1 MDGLK
6 KLEYLSLVSKVCTEL
21 EVHVGCADKV
31 LAEFIT
37 DLGQKSENVEQFDAQ
52 LKENGAEMPEY
63 FVRTLLTIIHAI
75 LPPQTKSEKDKTK
88 GASGGKK
95 TDFPGLTVPDN
106 KQRVKEIEREIDKES
121 RKDRER
127 DSEKGRDGR
136 DGDEDRHRRSGRGRG
151 SDGNHE
157 NGFGYVDGDRDRNS
171 ERRHEKAS
179 EKSRDRRDGYDRE
192 KYRDYSRDRRR
203 EDDYDDWRDRGRD
216 REKYKDSYSRDRK
229 KEEDGSGRDRDIDQ
243 MRDRYSRNESREEV
257 NYRDDRNENNFRLP
271 QPPSAMSNEPELFG
285 VYLGRVSRVMD
296 TGCFV
301 QLNEFRG
308 KEGLVH
314 VSQIANRRVA
324 NAKEAVKRDQEV
336 WVKVIS
342 LAGQKMS
349 LSMREKKKKTG
360 QDLLPMKK
368 SSEEDTLRAN
378 PLSSNQPPTTRTGLS
393 GITIVE
399 EDDNMPTRRP
409 SKRMSSPERWE
420 AKQLIAAGVLD
431 VREHPMYDD
440 DGDGMLYQDEGTEEE
455 LEIELNED
463 EPAFLQGQTRYSIDV
478 SPVKIVKNP
487 DGSLQRAA
495 MTQSALAKE
504 RRELREQQQR
514 TMLDSIPKDLN
525 RPWEDPMPETGERH
539 LAQELR
545 GVGLSAYDMPEWK
558 KDAFGKAP
566 TFGQRSKL
574 SIQEQRQSLP
584 IYKLKK
590 ELIQAVNDN
599 QVLVV
604 IGETGSGKTTQVT
617 QYLAEA
623 GYTTRGKIGC
633 TQPRRVAA
641 MSVAKRVAEEFG
653 CRLGEEV
660 GYAIRFEDCTGPET
674 VIKYMTDGMLLRE
687 ILVDEELSQYSV
699 VMLDEAHERTIHTD
713 VLFGLLKQL
722 VKRRPDLRLIVTS
735 ATLDA
740 EKFSGYFFNCNI
752 FTIPGRTFP
761 VEILYTKQPESDYLD
776 AALITV
782 MQIHLT
788 EPEGDVLLFLTGQE
802 EIDTACQILYE
813 RMRGLG
819 KNVPELI
826 ILPVYSALPSEMQSR
841 IFEPAPPGKRKVVV
855 ATNIAEASLT
865 IDGIYYVVDPGF
877 AKQNVYNP
885 KLGLDSLVITPI
897 SQASAKQR
905 AGRAGRTGPGKC
917 YRLYTESAYRNEM
930 LPTTVPE
937 IQRIN
942 LGFTTLNMKAM
953 GINDLLSFDF
963 MDPPPPQAL
972 ISAME
977 QLYSLGAL
985 DEEGLLTKLGR
996 KMAEFPLEPPLS
1008 KMLLASV
1015 DLGCSDEILTIIAM
1029 LQTQNIFYRPREK
1042 QAQADQKRAKF
1053 FQPEGDHLTLLA
1065 VYEAWKAKNFSGPW
1079 CFENF
1084 VQSRSLRRAQDVRK
1098 QLLTIMDRYKMD
1110 VVGAGKNFIKIR
1122 KAIAAGFFFH
1132 AARKDPQEGYRTL
1145 VENQPVYIHP
1155 SSALFQRQPDWV
1167 LYHELV
1173 MTTKEYMR
1181 EVTVVD
1187 PKWLVELAPRFF
1199 KVADP
1204 TKLSKRK
1211 RQERIEPLYD
1221 RYHEPNSWRLSK
1233 RRA

>member
-1 MDGLK
+1 MGAEIQQDGLK
-6 KLEYLSLVSKVCTEL
+6 KKLDYLSLVSKVCTEL
-21 EVHVGCADKV
+21 ESHTGTGDKV

-37 DLGQKSENVEQFDAQ
+37 DLGQSSESVEEFDSK
-52 LKENGAEMPEY
+52 LKENGAEMPDY

-75 LPPQTKSEKDKTK
+75 LPPKPRKEKENQKENATSKTK
-88 GASGGKK
+88 FKALAISDDRDRAKELR
-95 TDFPGLTVPDN
+95 D
-106 KQRVKEIEREIDKES
+106 EIEAEAREKQKQMEP
-121 RKDRER
+121 ER
-127 DSEKGRDGR
+127 YEKGRD
-136 DGDEDRHRRSGRGRG
+136 DDD
-151 SDGNHE
+151 
-157 NGFGYVDGDRDRNS
+157 
-171 ERRHEKAS
+171 
-179 EKSRDRRDGYDRE
+179 DGYG
-192 KYRDYSRDRRR
+192 DRRR
-203 EDDYDDWRDRGRD
+203 DRERYDRDDKRDYRRGNDRERGRDRDDRRGNDRGRD
-216 REKYKDSYSRDRK
+216 RYERDDRRGNDRDRDRYERDDK
-229 KEEDGSGRDRDIDQ
+229 RGNDRDRDRDRYGRDDKRGNDKDKYERRRRDEYEQGRDENDDEKGPKERDSRGDGSG
-243 MRDRYSRNESREEV
+243 
-257 NYRDDRNENNFRLP
+257 
-271 QPPSAMSNEPELFG
+271 EPELYM
-285 VYLGRVSRVMD
+285 VYKGRISRVMD

-301 QLNEFRG
+301 QLDDLRG

-314 VSQIANRRVA
+314 VSQMATRKIV
-324 NAKEAVKRDQEV
+324 NAKEVVKRDQQV
-336 WVKVIS
+336 YVKVIS
-342 LAGQKMS
+342 VSGSKLS
-349 LSMREKKKKTG
+349 LSMRDVDQHTG
-360 QDLLPMKK
+360 KDLLPLKK
-368 SSEEDTLRAN
+368 TSEEETFRTN
-378 PLSSNQPPTTRTGLS
+378 PQDSKDGPVTRTGLS
-393 GITIVE
+393 GIRIVE
-399 EDDNMPTRRP
+399 EDDIGSTRRP
-409 SKRMSSPERWE
+409 LKRMSSPEIWE
-420 AKQLIAAGVLD
+420 AKQLIASGVLS
-431 VREHPMYDD
+431 VSEYPTYDD
-440 DGDGMLYQDEGTEEE
+440 EGDGVMYQEEGAEEE
-455 LEIELNED
+455 LEIEMNDD
-463 EPAFLQGQTRYSIDV
+463 EPAFLQGQSRYSMDM
-478 SPVKIVKNP
+478 SPVKIFKNP
-487 DGSLQRAA
+487 EGSLGRAA
-495 MTQSALAKE
+495 ALQSALIKE
-504 RRELREQQQR
+504 RREVREQQQR

-525 RPWEDPMPETGERH
+525 RPWEDPMPESGERH

-558 KDAFGKAP
+558 KDAYGKTI

-590 ELIQAVNDN
+590 ELIQAVLDN

-660 GYAIRFEDCTGPET
+660 GYAIRFEDCTGPDT

-687 ILVDEELSQYSV
+687 ILVDENLSQYSV
-699 VMLDEAHERTIHTD
+699 IMLDEAHERTIHTD

-722 VKRRPDLRLIVTS
+722 VKRRPELRLIVTS

-776 AALITV
+776 ASLITV
-782 MQIHLT
+782 LQIHLT
-788 EPEGDVLLFLTGQE
+788 EPEGDILLFLTGQE
-802 EIDTACQILYE
+802 EIDFACQSLYE
-813 RMRGLG
+813 RMKGLG

-841 IFEPAPPGKRKVVV
+841 IFDPAPPGKRKVVV

-865 IDGIYYVVDPGF
+865 IDGIFYVIDPGF

-885 KLGLDSLVITPI
+885 KQGLDSLVITPI

-930 LPTTVPE
+930 SPTSVPE

-942 LGFTTLNMKAM
+942 LGMTTLSMKAM

-963 MDPPPPQAL
+963 MDPPSPQAL

-996 KMAEFPLEPPLS
+996 KMAEFPLDPPLS

-1029 LQTQNIFYRPREK
+1029 IQTGNIFYRPREK
-1042 QAQADQKRAKF
+1042 QAQADQKRARF

-1065 VYEAWKAKNFSGPW
+1065 VYESWKNKNFSGPW

-1098 QLLTIMDRYKMD
+1098 QLLTIMDKYKLD
-1110 VVGAGKNFIKIR
+1110 VVSAGKNFTKIR
-1122 KAIAAGFFFH
+1122 KAITAGFFFH

-1167 LYHELV
+1167 IYHELV

-1181 EVTVVD
+1181 EVTVID

-1204 TKLSKRK
+1204 TKMSKRK

>member
-1 MDGLK
+1 MAALDSVTEGLK
-6 KLEYLSLVSKVCTEL
+6 KLEYLSLVSKMCIEL
-21 EVHVGCADKV
+21 ESHIGFTDKV

-37 DLGQKSENVEQFDAQ
+37 EIGRDSHSIDEFDTK
-52 LKENGAEMPEY
+52 LKNNGAEMPDY
-63 FVRTLLTIIHAI
+63 LVRTLFTIIHAI
-75 LPPQTKSEKDKTK
+75 LLPSSKSMKDGDEPVFKSFSI
-88 GASGGKK
+88 ADGKA
-95 TDFPGLTVPDN
+95 
-106 KQRVKEIEREIDKES
+106 RVNELEREIEKEARDKQREEES
-121 RKDRER
+121 TGNER
-127 DSEKGRDGR
+127 DRDGGRGCRDR
-136 DGDEDRHRRSGRGRG
+136 DG
-151 SDGNHE
+151 
-157 NGFGYVDGDRDRNS
+157 
-171 ERRHEKAS
+171 
-179 EKSRDRRDGYDRE
+179 
-192 KYRDYSRDRRR
+192 
-203 EDDYDDWRDRGRD
+203 GRD
-216 REKYKDSYSRDRK
+216 READYRSGGGGGRERHNRDRERYDERDGRRGERFRG
-229 KEEDGSGRDRDIDQ
+229 EEDDQGYDRREGRGKERDRGCGDGGRERGRRRDENDDVNRGGDYRSEKIDRRQ
-243 MRDRYSRNESREEV
+243 I
-257 NYRDDRNENNFRLP
+257 LWK
-271 QPPSAMSNEPELFG
+271 EPELYH
-285 VYLGRVSRVMD
+285 VYAGRVASVMD

-301 QLNEFRG
+301 SLNDFRG

-314 VSQIANRRVA
+314 VLQMANPRVT
-324 NAKEAVKRDQEV
+324 NAKEVVKRDQSV
-336 WVKVIS
+336 FVKVIS
-342 LAGQKMS
+342 LSGQKMS
-349 LSMREKKKKTG
+349 LSMRDVDQDTG
-360 QDLLPMKK
+360 KDLLPIKK
-368 SSEEDTLRAN
+368 TADDESHWTN
-378 PLSSNQPPTTRTGLS
+378 PQGSIRGSTSRIGLS
-393 GITIVE
+393 GIRILE
-399 EDDNMPTRRP
+399 EDDETVPSRRP
-409 SKRMSSPERWE
+409 SKWMSSPEKWE
-420 AKQLIAAGVLD
+420 AKQLIASGVLD
-431 VREHPMYDD
+431 ASGFPNFDE
-440 DGDGMLYQDEGTEEE
+440 DGEPEMLYQEEGGEEE

-463 EPAFLQGQTRYSIDV
+463 EPAFLQGQSRYSMDM
-478 SPVKIVKNP
+478 SPVKIFKNP
-487 DGSLQRAA
+487 EGSLSRAA
-495 MTQSALAKE
+495 ALQSALIKE
-504 RRELREQQQR
+504 RREVREQQQR

-525 RPWEDPMPETGERH
+525 RPWEDPMPEMGERH

-558 KDAFGKAP
+558 KDAYGKAL

-574 SIQEQRQSLP
+574 SLQEQRQNLP

-590 ELIQAVNDN
+590 ELVQAVHDN

-623 GYTTRGKIGC
+623 GYTTIGKIGC

-660 GYAIRFEDCTGPET
+660 GYAIRFEDCTGPDT

-687 ILVDEELSQYSV
+687 ILIDESLSQYSV
-699 VMLDEAHERTIHTD
+699 IMLDEAHERTIHTD

-722 VKRRPDLRLIVTS
+722 LNRRPELRLIVTS

-761 VEILYTKQPESDYLD
+761 VEIMYTKQPESDYLD
-776 AALITV
+776 ASLITV
-782 MQIHLT
+782 LQIHLT
-788 EPEGDVLLFLTGQE
+788 EPEGDILLFLTGQE
-802 EIDTACQILYE
+802 EIDHACQSLYE
-813 RMRGLG
+813 RMKGLG
-819 KNVPELI
+819 RNVPELI

-841 IFEPAPPGKRKVVV
+841 IFDPAPPGKRKVVA

-865 IDGIYYVVDPGF
+865 IDGIFYVIDPGF

-885 KLGLDSLVITPI
+885 KQGLDSLIITPI

-930 LPTTVPE
+930 SPSSIPE

-942 LGFTTLNMKAM
+942 LGSTTLQMKAM

-963 MDPPPPQAL
+963 MDPPSPQAL

-996 KMAEFPLEPPLS
+996 KMAEFPLDPPMC

-1029 LQTQNIFYRPREK
+1029 IQTGNIFYRPREK

-1065 VYEAWKAKNFSGPW
+1065 VYEAWKANNSSGPW

-1084 VQSRSLRRAQDVRK
+1084 VQSRSLRRAQDARK
-1098 QLLTIMDRYKMD
+1098 QLLTIMDRYKLD
-1110 VVGAGKNFIKIR
+1110 VVCAGKNFSKIR
-1122 KAIAAGFFFH
+1122 KAVAAGFFFH

-1145 VENQPVYIHP
+1145 VDNQPVYIHP

-1167 LYHELV
+1167 IYNELV

-1181 EVTVVD
+1181 EVTVID
-1187 PKWLVELAPRFF
+1187 PKWLVDLAPRFF
-1199 KVADP
+1199 KAADP
-1204 TKLSKRK
+1204 TKMSKRK

>member
-1 MDGLK
+1 MGLEIKDDGLK

-21 EVHVGCADKV
+21 ETHLGFGDKV

-37 DLGQKSENVEQFDAQ
+37 EIGRNCESVDTFDDQ
-52 LKENGAEMPEY
+52 LKKNGAEMPDY

-75 LPPQTKSEKDKTK
+75 LPPNQKSKLEKGSKKEEDNFPALNIKD
-88 GASGGKK
+88 GKE
-95 TDFPGLTVPDN
+95 
-106 KQRVKEIEREIDKES
+106 RVKALEKEIEEEAENKKRLKVEEEGKY
-121 RKDRER
+121 R
-127 DSEKGRDGR
+127 DSDYDRRDRRRNR
-136 DGDEDRHRRSGRGRG
+136 DRVG
-151 SDGNHE
+151 
-157 NGFGYVDGDRDRNS
+157 DGDRDRKGDRRG
-171 ERRHEKAS
+171 ERGDFDDGRRRHVGD
-179 EKSRDRRDGYDRE
+179 RDRE
-192 KYRDYSRDRRR
+192 RDRSKQNENFGFEEERDR
-203 EDDYDDWRDRGRD
+203 GDRKGGRYEDRDDFDDGRQRHSDRGRD
-216 REKYKDSYSRDRK
+216 RNK
-229 KEEDGSGRDRDIDQ
+229 G
-243 MRDRYSRNESREEV
+243 
-257 NYRDDRNENNFRLP
+257 DRNYEEERDGDRREKRKERNSLTD
-271 QPPSAMSNEPELFG
+271 EPELYQ
-285 VYLGRVSRVMD
+285 VYKGRVSRVMD

-301 QLNEFRG
+301 QLDEIRG

-314 VSQIANRRVA
+314 VSQMATRRIA
-324 NAKEAVKRDQEV
+324 NAKDVVKRDQEV
-336 WVKVIS
+336 YVKVIS
-342 LAGQKMS
+342 VSGNKLS
-349 LSMREKKKKTG
+349 LSMRDVDQNSGK
-360 QDLLPMKK
+360 DLLPLKRG
-368 SSEEDTLRAN
+368 EADDGLRTN
-378 PLSSNQPPTTRTGLS
+378 PSFRSDGGGMRSKISLS
-393 GITIVE
+393 GIKITE
-399 EDDNMPTRRP
+399 ENDVKPSRRP
-409 SKRMSSPERWE
+409 AKRLSSPEIWE
-420 AKQLIAAGVLD
+420 ANQLIASGVMSAK
-431 VREHPMYDD
+431 EHPMFDD
-440 DGDGMLYQDEGTEEE
+440 EGDGLLYQEEGAEEE
-455 LEIELNED
+455 LEIELNDD
-463 EPAFLQGQTRYSIDV
+463 EPAFLQGQSRYSVDM
-478 SPVKIVKNP
+478 SPVKIFKNP
-487 DGSLQRAA
+487 EGSLSRAA
-495 MTQSALAKE
+495 ALQSALIKE
-504 RRELREQQQR
+504 RREVREQQQR

-558 KDAFGKAP
+558 KDAYGKAL

-574 SIQEQRQSLP
+574 SLQEQRQSLP

-590 ELIQAVNDN
+590 ELVKAVQDN

-623 GYTTRGKIGC
+623 GYTTKGKIGC

-674 VIKYMTDGMLLRE
+674 VIKYMTDGMLMRE
-687 ILVDEELSQYSV
+687 ILIDEDLSQYSV
-699 VMLDEAHERTIHTD
+699 IMLDEAHERTIHTD

-722 VKRRPDLRLIVTS
+722 VQRRPDLRLIVTS

-776 AALITV
+776 ASLITV
-782 MQIHLT
+782 LQIHLT
-788 EPEGDVLLFLTGQE
+788 EPEGDILLFLTGQE
-802 EIDTACQILYE
+802 EIDYACQCLYE
-813 RMRGLG
+813 RMKGLG

-841 IFEPAPPGKRKVVV
+841 IFDPAPPGKRKVVV

-865 IDGIYYVVDPGF
+865 IDGIFYVIDPGF

-885 KLGLDSLVITPI
+885 KQGLDSLVITPI

-917 YRLYTESAYRNEM
+917 YRLYTESAFHNEM
-930 LPTTVPE
+930 SPTSIPE

-942 LGFTTLNMKAM
+942 LGTTTLNMKAM
-953 GINDLLSFDF
+953 GLNDLLSFDF
-963 MDPPPPQAL
+963 MDPPSPQAL

-996 KMAEFPLEPPLS
+996 KMAEFPLDPPLS

-1015 DLGCSDEILTIIAM
+1015 DLDCSDEILTIISM
-1029 LQTQNIFYRPREK
+1029 IQTGNIFYRPREK

-1098 QLLTIMDRYKMD
+1098 QLLSIMDKYKLD
-1110 VVGAGKNFIKIR
+1110 VVSAGKDFTKIR

-1167 LYHELV
+1167 IYHELV

-1181 EVTVVD
+1181 EVTVID

-1199 KVADP
+1199 KVSDP
-1204 TKLSKRK
+1204 TKMSKRK

>member
-1 MDGLK
+1 MGAEIEADGLK
-6 KLEYLSLVSKVCTEL
+6 KLEYLSLVSKVCSEL
-21 EVHVGCADKV
+21 ETHLGFGDKV

-37 DLGQKSENVEQFDAQ
+37 EMGRNCEKVDEFDAK
-52 LKENGAEMPEY
+52 LKENGAEMPDY

-75 LPPQTKSEKDKTK
+75 LPPKQKSKSDKGSKEGDKTPFAALK
-88 GASGGKK
+88 IKDGKE
-95 TDFPGLTVPDN
+95 
-106 KQRVKEIEREIDKES
+106 RVKDLEKEIEEEAKSRRRIEEEDEEDKYRDGGRHSDRREEGQ
-121 RKDRER
+121 REGQG
-127 DSEKGRDGR
+127 KGRR
-136 DGDEDRHRRSGRGRG
+136 NS
-151 SDGNHE
+151 
-157 NGFGYVDGDRDRNS
+157 DRDRNRD
-171 ERRHEKAS
+171 EQNWRNGYE
-179 EKSRDRRDGYDRE
+179 EEMDDDRRE
-192 KYRDYSRDRRR
+192 T
-203 EDDYDDWRDRGRD
+203 
-216 REKYKDSYSRDRK
+216 K
-229 KEEDGSGRDRDIDQ
+229 KERSKRPD
-243 MRDRYSRNESREEV
+243 
-257 NYRDDRNENNFRLP
+257 
-271 QPPSAMSNEPELFG
+271 EPELYK
-285 VYLGRVSRVMD
+285 VYKGRVSRLMD
-296 TGCFV
+296 KGCFV
-301 QLNEFRG
+301 QFHEFRG

-314 VSQIANRRVA
+314 VSQMATRRIT
-324 NAKEAVKRDQEV
+324 NAKDVVKRDQEV
-336 WVKVIS
+336 YVKVIS
-342 LAGQKMS
+342 VSGNNLS
-349 LSMREKKKKTG
+349 LSMRDVDQNSGK
-360 QDLLPMKK
+360 DLLPLKR
-368 SSEEDTLRAN
+368 SEVDDGLRTN
-378 PLSSNQPPTTRTGLS
+378 PSGRNEGGGMGSRIGLS
-393 GITIVE
+393 GIKIIE
-399 EDDNMPTRRP
+399 EDEAVPSRRP
-409 SKRMSSPERWE
+409 LKRMSSPERWE
-420 AKQLIAAGVLD
+420 AKQLIASGVMS
-431 VREHPMYDD
+431 VKEYPMFDE
-440 DGDGMLYQDEGTEEE
+440 DGDGMLYQEEGAEEE

-463 EPAFLQGQTRYSIDV
+463 EPAFLQGQSRYSIDM
-478 SPVKIVKNP
+478 SPVKIFKNP
-487 DGSLQRAA
+487 EGSLSRAA
-495 MTQSALAKE
+495 ALQSALIKE
-504 RRELREQQQR
+504 RREVREQQQR

-558 KDAFGKAP
+558 KDAYGKAL

-584 IYKLKK
+584 IYKLKN
-590 ELIQAVNDN
+590 ELVKACHDN

-623 GYTTRGKIGC
+623 GYTTKGKIGC

-660 GYAIRFEDCTGPET
+660 GYAIRFEDCTSPET

-687 ILVDEELSQYSV
+687 ILIDEDLSQYSV
-699 VMLDEAHERTIHTD
+699 IMLDEAHERTIHTD

-776 AALITV
+776 ASLITV
-782 MQIHLT
+782 LQIHLT

-802 EIDTACQILYE
+802 EIDYACQCLYE
-813 RMRGLG
+813 RMKGLG
-819 KNVPELI
+819 RNVPELI

-865 IDGIYYVVDPGF
+865 IDGIFYVIDPGF

-885 KLGLDSLVITPI
+885 KQGLDSLVITPI

-917 YRLYTESAYRNEM
+917 YRLYTESAFHNEM
-930 LPTTVPE
+930 SPTSIPE

-942 LGFTTLNMKAM
+942 LGMTTLNLKAM

-963 MDPPPPQAL
+963 MDPPSPQAL

-996 KMAEFPLEPPLS
+996 KMAEFPLDPPLS

-1029 LQTQNIFYRPREK
+1029 IQTGNIFYRPREK

-1098 QLLTIMDRYKMD
+1098 QLLSIMDKYKLD
-1110 VVGAGKNFIKIR
+1110 VVSAGKNFSKIR

-1167 LYHELV
+1167 IYHELV

-1181 EVTVVD
+1181 EVTVID

-1199 KVADP
+1199 KVSDP
-1204 TKLSKRK
+1204 TKMSKRK

>member
-1 MDGLK
+1 MVAQIEADGLK

-21 EVHVGCADKV
+21 ETHLGNGDKV

-37 DLGQKSENVEQFDAQ
+37 EMGRNCETVDEFDAE
-52 LKENGAEMPEY
+52 LKENGAEMPDY

-75 LPPQTKSEKDKTK
+75 LPPKPKSKSGK
-88 GASGGKK
+88 GSKEGEDSAYSALKIRDGKE
-95 TDFPGLTVPDN
+95 
-106 KQRVKEIEREIDKES
+106 RVKELEKEIEEEARSRRRLDEEKE
-121 RKDRER
+121 
-127 DSEKGRDGR
+127 
-136 DGDEDRHRRSGRGRG
+136 DEDRHKNWDRDRDGDRRERRRDRDRDRDRERERDRERVRYEDREDRGRHRG
-151 SDGNHE
+151 GREERSAGGDRDGYGDERGRQRH
-157 NGFGYVDGDRDRNS
+157 GDRDRN
-171 ERRHEKAS
+171 RG
-179 EKSRDRRDGYDRE
+179 DRN
-192 KYRDYSRDRRR
+192 
-203 EDDYDDWRDRGRD
+203 W
-216 REKYKDSYSRDRK
+216 
-229 KEEDGSGRDRDIDQ
+229 
-243 MRDRYSRNESREEV
+243 RNEYDEE
-257 NYRDDRNENNFRLP
+257 RDDQRIETGKGKNS
-271 QPPSAMSNEPELFG
+271 QSDEPELYK
-285 VYLGRVSRVMD
+285 VYKGRVSRVMEK
-296 TGCFV
+296 GCFV
-301 QLNEFRG
+301 QFNDFRG

-314 VSQIANRRVA
+314 VSQMATRRIA
-324 NAKEAVKRDQEV
+324 NAKDVVKRDQEV
-336 WVKVIS
+336 YVKVIS
-342 LAGQKMS
+342 VSGNNLS
-349 LSMREKKKKTG
+349 LSMRDVDQNSGK
-360 QDLLPMKK
+360 DLLPLKR
-368 SSEEDTLRAN
+368 SDTDDGLMAN
-378 PLSSNQPPTTRTGLS
+378 PSSRNDGGGMGSRIGLS
-393 GITIVE
+393 GIRITE
-399 EDDNMPTRRP
+399 EVDAVPSRRP
-409 SKRMSSPERWE
+409 LKRMSSPERWE
-420 AKQLIAAGVLD
+420 AKQLIASGVMS
-431 VREHPMYDD
+431 VKEYPMFDE
-440 DGDGMLYQDEGTEEE
+440 DGDGMLYQEEGAEEE
-455 LEIELNED
+455 LEIELNDD
-463 EPAFLQGQTRYSIDV
+463 EPAFLQGQSRYSIDM
-478 SPVKIVKNP
+478 SPVKIFKNP
-487 DGSLQRAA
+487 EGSLSRAA
-495 MTQSALAKE
+495 ALQSALIKE
-504 RRELREQQQR
+504 RREVREQQQR

-558 KDAFGKAP
+558 KDAYGKAL

-590 ELIQAVNDN
+590 ELVQACHEN

-623 GYTTRGKIGC
+623 GYTTKGKIGC

-660 GYAIRFEDCTGPET
+660 GYAIRFEDCTSPET

-687 ILVDEELSQYSV
+687 ILIDEDLSQYSV
-699 VMLDEAHERTIHTD
+699 IMLDEAHERTIHTD

-776 AALITV
+776 ASLITV
-782 MQIHLT
+782 LQIHLS

-802 EIDTACQILYE
+802 EIDYACQCLYE
-813 RMRGLG
+813 RMKGLG

-841 IFEPAPPGKRKVVV
+841 IFDPAPPGKRKVVV

-865 IDGIYYVVDPGF
+865 IDGIFYVIDPGF

-885 KLGLDSLVITPI
+885 KQGLDSLVITPI

-917 YRLYTESAYRNEM
+917 YRLYTESAFHNEM
-930 LPTTVPE
+930 SPTSIPE

-942 LGFTTLNMKAM
+942 LGMTTLNLKAM

-963 MDPPPPQAL
+963 MDPPTPQAL

-996 KMAEFPLEPPLS
+996 KMAEFPLDPPLS

-1029 LQTQNIFYRPREK
+1029 IQTGNIFYRPREK

-1098 QLLTIMDRYKMD
+1098 QLLSIMDKYKLD
-1110 VVGAGKNFIKIR
+1110 VVSAGKNFSKIR

-1132 AARKDPQEGYRTL
+1132 GARKDPQEGYRTL

-1167 LYHELV
+1167 IYHELV

-1181 EVTVVD
+1181 EVTVID

-1199 KVADP
+1199 KVSDP
-1204 TKLSKRK
+1204 TKMSKRK

>member
-1 MDGLK
+1 MATAAENDAGLK
-6 KLEYLSLVSKVCTEL
+6 KLEYLSLVSKVCSEL
-21 EVHVGCADKV
+21 ETHLGFGDKI

-37 DLGQKSENVEQFDAQ
+37 ELGRSCETVDEFDAK
-52 LKENGAEMPEY
+52 LKENGAEMPDY

-75 LPPQTKSEKDKTK
+75 LPPKAEKEGKKDKEND
-88 GASGGKK
+88 GSGKDSK
-95 TDFPGLTVPDN
+95 FKALSIKDSRD
-106 KQRVKEIEREIDKES
+106 RVKEIDRELEIEAEEKSRRENEDRHRERDNDDRHIERD
-121 RKDRER
+121 RRGRDRDRER
-127 DSEKGRDGR
+127 DR
-136 DGDEDRHRRSGRGRG
+136 
-151 SDGNHE
+151 
-157 NGFGYVDGDRDRNS
+157 DRDTDR
-171 ERRHEKAS
+171 ERERDMYD
-179 EKSRDRRDGYDRE
+179 RDDRR
-192 KYRDYSRDRRR
+192 
-203 EDDYDDWRDRGRD
+203 RDRGR
-216 REKYKDSYSRDRK
+216 RRDGHDI
-229 KEEDGSGRDRDIDQ
+229 EDGEGERER
-243 MRDRYSRNESREEV
+243 RNGKHGYGGG
-257 NYRDDRNENNFRLP
+257 N
-271 QPPSAMSNEPELFG
+271 SNEPELYG
-285 VYLGRVSRVMD
+285 VYKGRVSRVMD

-301 QLNEFRG
+301 ELSDFKG

-314 VSQIANRRVA
+314 VSQIATRRVG
-324 NAKEAVKRDQEV
+324 NAKDVVKRDQEV
-336 WVKVIS
+336 YVKVIS
-342 LAGQKMS
+342 VSGNKLS
-349 LSMREKKKKTG
+349 LSMRDVDQNSGK
-360 QDLLPMKK
+360 DLLPLKK
-368 SSEEDTLRAN
+368 RDDEEDGFRSNALG
-378 PLSSNQPPTTRTGLS
+378 LSKEGPVTRTGLS
-393 GITIVE
+393 GIRIVE
-399 EDDNMPTRRP
+399 EEDTGPSRRP
-409 SKRMSSPERWE
+409 LKRMSSPEKWE
-420 AKQLIAAGVLD
+420 AKQLIASGVLS
-431 VREHPMYDD
+431 VQEYPMYDEEI
-440 DGDGMLYQDEGTEEE
+440 DGLLYQEEGVEEE
-455 LEIELNED
+455 LEIEMNED
-463 EPAFLQGQTRYSIDV
+463 EPAFLQGQTRYSVDM
-478 SPVKIVKNP
+478 SPVKIFKNP
-487 DGSLQRAA
+487 EGSLSRAA
-495 MTQSALAKE
+495 ALQSALIKE
-504 RRELREQQQR
+504 RREVREQQQR

-558 KDAFGKAP
+558 KDAFGKAL

-590 ELIQAVNDN
+590 ELIQAVHDN

-660 GYAIRFEDCTGPET
+660 GYAIRFEDCTGPDT

-687 ILVDEELSQYSV
+687 ILIDENLSQYSV
-699 VMLDEAHERTIHTD
+699 IMLDEAHERTIHTD
-713 VLFGLLKQL
+713 VLFGLLKKL

-776 AALITV
+776 ASLITV
-782 MQIHLT
+782 LQIHLT
-788 EPEGDVLLFLTGQE
+788 EPEGDILLFLTGQE
-802 EIDTACQILYE
+802 EIDFACQSLYE
-813 RMRGLG
+813 RMKGLG

-841 IFEPAPPGKRKVVV
+841 IFDPAPPGKRKVVV

-865 IDGIYYVVDPGF
+865 IDGIFYVIDPGF

-885 KLGLDSLVITPI
+885 KQGLDSLVITPI

-930 LPTTVPE
+930 SPTSIPE

-942 LGFTTLNMKAM
+942 LGFTTLTMKAM

-963 MDPPPPQAL
+963 MDPPSPQAL

-996 KMAEFPLEPPLS
+996 KMAEFPLDPPLS

-1015 DLGCSDEILTIIAM
+1015 DLGCSDEILTMIAM
-1029 LQTQNIFYRPREK
+1029 IQTGNIFYRPREK

-1098 QLLTIMDRYKMD
+1098 QLLSIMDK
-1110 VVGAGKNFIKIR
+1110 
-1122 KAIAAGFFFH
+1122 
-1132 AARKDPQEGYRTL
+1132 
-1145 VENQPVYIHP
+1145 
-1155 SSALFQRQPDWV
+1155 
-1167 LYHELV
+1167 
-1173 MTTKEYMR
+1173 
-1181 EVTVVD
+1181 
-1187 PKWLVELAPRFF
+1187 
-1199 KVADP
+1199 
-1204 TKLSKRK
+1204 
-1211 RQERIEPLYD
+1211 
-1221 RYHEPNSWRLSK
+1221 
-1233 RRA
+1233 

>member
-1 MDGLK
+1 MATAAENDAGLK
-6 KLEYLSLVSKVCTEL
+6 KLEYLSLVSKVCSEL
-21 EVHVGCADKV
+21 ETHLGFGDKI

-37 DLGQKSENVEQFDAQ
+37 ELGRSCETVDEFDAK
-52 LKENGAEMPEY
+52 LKENGAEMPDY

-75 LPPQTKSEKDKTK
+75 LPPKAEKEGKKDKENDGSVK
-88 GASGGKK
+88 DSKFKALSIK
-95 TDFPGLTVPDN
+95 DSRD
-106 KQRVKEIEREIDKES
+106 RVKEIDRELEIEAEEKSRRENEDMHRERDNDGRHRERDRRE
-121 RKDRER
+121 RDRDREMDRDRDRER
-127 DSEKGRDGR
+127 ERDM
-136 DGDEDRHRRSGRGRG
+136 
-151 SDGNHE
+151 
-157 NGFGYVDGDRDRNS
+157 YDRD
-171 ERRHEKAS
+171 
-179 EKSRDRRDGYDRE
+179 DRR
-192 KYRDYSRDRRR
+192 
-203 EDDYDDWRDRGRD
+203 RDRGR
-216 REKYKDSYSRDRK
+216 RRDGHDI
-229 KEEDGSGRDRDIDQ
+229 EDGEGERERRNGRHG
-243 MRDRYSRNESREEV
+243 YGGGN
-257 NYRDDRNENNFRLP
+257 
-271 QPPSAMSNEPELFG
+271 SNEPELYG
-285 VYLGRVSRVMD
+285 VYKGRVSRVMD

-301 QLNEFRG
+301 QLSDFRG

-314 VSQIANRRVA
+314 VSQIATRRVG
-324 NAKEAVKRDQEV
+324 NAKDVVKRDQEV
-336 WVKVIS
+336 YVKVIS
-342 LAGQKMS
+342 VSGNKLS
-349 LSMREKKKKTG
+349 LSMRDVDQNSGK
-360 QDLLPMKK
+360 DLLPLKK
-368 SSEEDTLRAN
+368 RDDEEDGFRSNALG
-378 PLSSNQPPTTRTGLS
+378 LSKEVPVARTGLS
-393 GITIVE
+393 GIRIVE
-399 EDDNMPTRRP
+399 EEDTGPSRRP
-409 SKRMSSPERWE
+409 LKRMSSPEKWE
-420 AKQLIAAGVLD
+420 AKQLIASGVLS
-431 VREHPMYDD
+431 VQEYPMYDEEI
-440 DGDGMLYQDEGTEEE
+440 DGLIYQEEGVEEE
-455 LEIELNED
+455 LEIEMNED
-463 EPAFLQGQTRYSIDV
+463 EPAFLQGQTRYSVDM
-478 SPVKIVKNP
+478 SPVKIFKNP
-487 DGSLQRAA
+487 EGSLSRAA
-495 MTQSALAKE
+495 ALQSALIKE
-504 RRELREQQQR
+504 RREVREQQQR

-558 KDAFGKAP
+558 KDAFGKAL

-590 ELIQAVNDN
+590 ELIQAVHDN

-660 GYAIRFEDCTGPET
+660 GYAIRFEDCTGPDT

-687 ILVDEELSQYSV
+687 ILIDENLSQYSV
-699 VMLDEAHERTIHTD
+699 IMLDEAHERTIHTD
-713 VLFGLLKQL
+713 VLFGLLKKL

-776 AALITV
+776 ASLITV
-782 MQIHLT
+782 LQIHLT
-788 EPEGDVLLFLTGQE
+788 EPEGDILLFLTGQE
-802 EIDTACQILYE
+802 EIDFACQSLYE
-813 RMRGLG
+813 RMKGLG

-841 IFEPAPPGKRKVVV
+841 IFDPAPPGKRKVVV

-865 IDGIYYVVDPGF
+865 IDGIFYVIDPGF

-885 KLGLDSLVITPI
+885 KQGLDSLVITPI

-930 LPTTVPE
+930 SPTSIPE

-942 LGFTTLNMKAM
+942 LGFTTLTMKAM

-963 MDPPPPQAL
+963 MDPPSPQAL

-996 KMAEFPLEPPLS
+996 KMAEFPLDPPLS

-1015 DLGCSDEILTIIAM
+1015 DLGCSDEILTMIAM
-1029 LQTQNIFYRPREK
+1029 IQTGNIFYRPREK

-1098 QLLTIMDRYKMD
+1098 QLLSIMDK
-1110 VVGAGKNFIKIR
+1110 
-1122 KAIAAGFFFH
+1122 
-1132 AARKDPQEGYRTL
+1132 
-1145 VENQPVYIHP
+1145 
-1155 SSALFQRQPDWV
+1155 
-1167 LYHELV
+1167 
-1173 MTTKEYMR
+1173 
-1181 EVTVVD
+1181 
-1187 PKWLVELAPRFF
+1187 
-1199 KVADP
+1199 
-1204 TKLSKRK
+1204 
-1211 RQERIEPLYD
+1211 
-1221 RYHEPNSWRLSK
+1221 
-1233 RRA
+1233 

>member
-1 MDGLK
+1 MGEGAGSDGLK

-21 EVHVGCADKV
+21 ETHLGFGDKV

-37 DLGQKSENVEQFDAQ
+37 EMGRNCETVDEFDAQ
-52 LKENGAEMPEY
+52 LKENGAEMPDY

-75 LPPQTKSEKDKTK
+75 LPPKPKSKGSKKDGEDSAFSALKIK
-88 GASGGKK
+88 DGKE
-95 TDFPGLTVPDN
+95 
-106 KQRVKEIEREIDKES
+106 RVKELEKEIEDEAKTRRKLEENAEEDDKYRDRIRGDE
-121 RKDRER
+121 RRER
-127 DSEKGRDGR
+127 RDIDREKGRER
-136 DGDEDRHRRSGRGRG
+136 VRYGDREDRGRYRDRDDRNRNMDREERGIHGEEKGRRRK
-151 SDGNHE
+151 H
-157 NGFGYVDGDRDRNS
+157 GDRDRNRGERS
-171 ERRHEKAS
+171 WRDEYDNERDDERRE
-179 EKSRDRRDGYDRE
+179 
-192 KYRDYSRDRRR
+192 
-203 EDDYDDWRDRGRD
+203 
-216 REKYKDSYSRDRK
+216 
-229 KEEDGSGRDRDIDQ
+229 
-243 MRDRYSRNESREEV
+243 SRN
-257 NYRDDRNENNFRLP
+257 NELE
-271 QPPSAMSNEPELFG
+271 EPELYQ
-285 VYLGRVSRVMD
+285 VYKGKVSRVMD
-296 TGCFV
+296 KGCFV
-301 QLNEFRG
+301 QFHDFRG

-314 VSQIANRRVA
+314 VSQMATRRIS
-324 NAKEAVKRDQEV
+324 NAKEVVKRDQEV
-336 WVKVIS
+336 YVKVIS
-342 LAGQKMS
+342 VSGSNLS
-349 LSMREKKKKTG
+349 LSMRDVDQNTG
-360 QDLLPMKK
+360 KDLLPLKR
-368 SSEEDTLRAN
+368 SEMDDGLIGN
-378 PLSSNQPPTTRTGLS
+378 PSGRNNRNDGGGTGTRIGLS
-393 GITIVE
+393 GINIIE
-399 EDDNMPTRRP
+399 EDDVVPSRRP
-409 SKRMSSPERWE
+409 LKRMSSPERWE
-420 AKQLIAAGVLD
+420 AKQLIASGVMS
-431 VREHPMYDD
+431 VKEYPMFDEE
-440 DGDGMLYQDEGTEEE
+440 GDGMLYQEERGAEEE
-455 LEIELNED
+455 LEVELNED
-463 EPAFLQGQTRYSIDV
+463 EPAFLQGQSRYSMDM
-478 SPVKIVKNP
+478 SPVKIFKNP
-487 DGSLQRAA
+487 EGSLSRAA
-495 MTQSALAKE
+495 ALQSALIKE
-504 RRELREQQQR
+504 RREVREQQQR
-514 TMLDSIPKDLN
+514 TVLDSIPKDLN

-558 KDAFGKAP
+558 KDAYGKAL

-574 SIQEQRQSLP
+574 SIQEQRRSLP
-584 IYKLKK
+584 IYKLKN
-590 ELIQAVNDN
+590 ELIQAVHEN

-623 GYTTRGKIGC
+623 GYTTKGKIGC

-641 MSVAKRVAEEFG
+641 TSVAKRVAEEFG

-660 GYAIRFEDCTGPET
+660 GYAIRFEDCTSPDT

-687 ILVDEELSQYSV
+687 ILIDEDLSQYSV
-699 VMLDEAHERTIHTD
+699 VMLDEAHERTISTD

-761 VEILYTKQPESDYLD
+761 VEIMYTKQPESDYLD
-776 AALITV
+776 ASLITV
-782 MQIHLT
+782 LQIHLT

-802 EIDTACQILYE
+802 EIDYACQCLYE
-813 RMRGLG
+813 RMKGLG

-841 IFEPAPPGKRKVVV
+841 IFDPAPPGKRKVVV

-865 IDGIYYVVDPGF
+865 IDGIFYVIDPGF

-885 KLGLDSLVITPI
+885 KQGLDSLVITPI

-917 YRLYTESAYRNEM
+917 YRLYTESAFHNEM
-930 LPTTVPE
+930 SPTSIPE

-942 LGFTTLNMKAM
+942 LGMTVLNLKAM

-963 MDPPPPQAL
+963 MDPPTPQAL
-972 ISAME
+972 VSAME

-985 DEEGLLTKLGR
+985 DDEGLLTKLGR
-996 KMAEFPLEPPLS
+996 KMAEFPLDPPLS

-1029 LQTQNIFYRPREK
+1029 IQTGNIFYRPREK

-1079 CFENF
+1079 CFDNF

-1098 QLLTIMDRYKMD
+1098 QLLSVMDKYKLD
-1110 VVGAGKNFIKIR
+1110 VVSAGKNFSKIR
-1122 KAIAAGFFFH
+1122 KAIGAGFFFH

-1167 LYHELV
+1167 IYHELV

-1199 KVADP
+1199 KVSDP
-1204 TKLSKRK
+1204 TKMSKRK

>member
-1 MDGLK
+1 MATAAENDAGLK
-6 KLEYLSLVSKVCTEL
+6 KLEYLSLVSKVCSEL
-21 EVHVGCADKV
+21 ETHLGFGDKI

-37 DLGQKSENVEQFDAQ
+37 ELGRSCETVDEFDAK
-52 LKENGAEMPEY
+52 LKENGAEMPDY

-75 LPPQTKSEKDKTK
+75 LPPKAEKEGKKDKEND
-88 GASGGKK
+88 GSGKDSK
-95 TDFPGLTVPDN
+95 FKALSIKDSRD
-106 KQRVKEIEREIDKES
+106 RVKEIDRELEIEAEEKSRRENEDRHRERDNDDRHIERD
-121 RKDRER
+121 RRGRDRDRER
-127 DSEKGRDGR
+127 DR
-136 DGDEDRHRRSGRGRG
+136 
-151 SDGNHE
+151 
-157 NGFGYVDGDRDRNS
+157 DRDR
-171 ERRHEKAS
+171 ERERDMYD
-179 EKSRDRRDGYDRE
+179 RDDRR
-192 KYRDYSRDRRR
+192 
-203 EDDYDDWRDRGRD
+203 RDRGR
-216 REKYKDSYSRDRK
+216 RRD
-229 KEEDGSGRDRDIDQ
+229 GHDIDDGEGE
-243 MRDRYSRNESREEV
+243 RERRNGKHGYGGG
-257 NYRDDRNENNFRLP
+257 N
-271 QPPSAMSNEPELFG
+271 SNEPELYG
-285 VYLGRVSRVMD
+285 VYKGRVSRVMD

-301 QLNEFRG
+301 ELSDFKG

-314 VSQIANRRVA
+314 VSQIATRRVG
-324 NAKEAVKRDQEV
+324 NAKDVVKRDQEV
-336 WVKVIS
+336 YVKVIS
-342 LAGQKMS
+342 VSGNKLS
-349 LSMREKKKKTG
+349 LSMRDVDQNSGK
-360 QDLLPMKK
+360 DLLPLKK
-368 SSEEDTLRAN
+368 RDDEEDGLRSNALG
-378 PLSSNQPPTTRTGLS
+378 LSKEGPVTRTGLS
-393 GITIVE
+393 GIRIVE
-399 EDDNMPTRRP
+399 EEDTGPSRRP
-409 SKRMSSPERWE
+409 LKRMSSPEKWE
-420 AKQLIAAGVLD
+420 AKQLIASGVLS
-431 VREHPMYDD
+431 VQEYPMYDEEI
-440 DGDGMLYQDEGTEEE
+440 DGLLYQEEGVEEE
-455 LEIELNED
+455 LEIEMNED
-463 EPAFLQGQTRYSIDV
+463 EPAFLQGQTRYSVDM
-478 SPVKIVKNP
+478 SPVKIFKNP
-487 DGSLQRAA
+487 EGSLSRAA
-495 MTQSALAKE
+495 ALQSALIKE
-504 RRELREQQQR
+504 RREVREQQQR

-558 KDAFGKAP
+558 KDAFGKAL
-566 TFGQRSKL
+566 TYGQRSKL

-590 ELIQAVNDN
+590 ELIQAVHDN

-660 GYAIRFEDCTGPET
+660 GYAIRFEDCTGPDT

-687 ILVDEELSQYSV
+687 ILIDENLSQYSV
-699 VMLDEAHERTIHTD
+699 IMLDEAHERTIHTD
-713 VLFGLLKQL
+713 VLFGLLKKL

-776 AALITV
+776 ASLITV
-782 MQIHLT
+782 LQIHLT
-788 EPEGDVLLFLTGQE
+788 EPEGDILLFLTGQE
-802 EIDTACQILYE
+802 EIDFACQSLYE
-813 RMRGLG
+813 RMKGLG

-841 IFEPAPPGKRKVVV
+841 IFDPAPPGKRKVVV

-865 IDGIYYVVDPGF
+865 IDGIFYVIDPGF

-885 KLGLDSLVITPI
+885 KQGLDSLVITPI

-930 LPTTVPE
+930 SPTSIPE

-942 LGFTTLNMKAM
+942 LGFTTLTMKAM

-963 MDPPPPQAL
+963 MDPPSPQAL

-996 KMAEFPLEPPLS
+996 KMAEFPLDPPLS

-1015 DLGCSDEILTIIAM
+1015 DLGCSDEILTMIAM
-1029 LQTQNIFYRPREK
+1029 IQTGNIFYRPREK

-1098 QLLTIMDRYKMD
+1098 QLLSIMDK
-1110 VVGAGKNFIKIR
+1110 
-1122 KAIAAGFFFH
+1122 
-1132 AARKDPQEGYRTL
+1132 
-1145 VENQPVYIHP
+1145 
-1155 SSALFQRQPDWV
+1155 
-1167 LYHELV
+1167 
-1173 MTTKEYMR
+1173 
-1181 EVTVVD
+1181 
-1187 PKWLVELAPRFF
+1187 
-1199 KVADP
+1199 
-1204 TKLSKRK
+1204 
-1211 RQERIEPLYD
+1211 
-1221 RYHEPNSWRLSK
+1221 
-1233 RRA
+1233 

>member
-1 MDGLK
+1 MVAQIEADGLK

-21 EVHVGCADKV
+21 ETHLGNGDKV

-37 DLGQKSENVEQFDAQ
+37 EMGRNCETVDEFDAK
-52 LKENGAEMPEY
+52 LKENGAEMPDY

-75 LPPQTKSEKDKTK
+75 LPPKPKSKSSK
-88 GASGGKK
+88 GSKEGEDSAYSALKIRDGKE
-95 TDFPGLTVPDN
+95 
-106 KQRVKEIEREIDKES
+106 RVKELEKEIEEEARSRRRLDEEKEDEEDRHKNRARDRDGDRRERRRDKD
-121 RKDRER
+121 RDRDRER
-127 DSEKGRDGR
+127 ERDRERVRYEDREDRGRHRGGREERSAGGDRDGY
-136 DGDEDRHRRSGRGRG
+136 GDERGRQR
-151 SDGNHE
+151 H
-157 NGFGYVDGDRDRNS
+157 GDRDRN
-171 ERRHEKAS
+171 RG
-179 EKSRDRRDGYDRE
+179 DRN
-192 KYRDYSRDRRR
+192 
-203 EDDYDDWRDRGRD
+203 W
-216 REKYKDSYSRDRK
+216 
-229 KEEDGSGRDRDIDQ
+229 
-243 MRDRYSRNESREEV
+243 RNEYDEE
-257 NYRDDRNENNFRLP
+257 RDDQRIETGKGKNN
-271 QPPSAMSNEPELFG
+271 QSDEPELYK
-285 VYLGRVSRVMD
+285 VYKGRVSRVMEK
-296 TGCFV
+296 GCFV
-301 QLNEFRG
+301 QFNDFRG

-314 VSQIANRRVA
+314 VSQMATRRIA
-324 NAKEAVKRDQEV
+324 NAKDVVKRDQEV
-336 WVKVIS
+336 YVKVIS
-342 LAGQKMS
+342 VSGNNLS
-349 LSMREKKKKTG
+349 LSMRDVDQNSGK
-360 QDLLPMKK
+360 DLLPLKR
-368 SSEEDTLRAN
+368 SDTDDGLMAN
-378 PLSSNQPPTTRTGLS
+378 PSSRNDGGGMGSRIGLS
-393 GITIVE
+393 GIRITE
-399 EDDNMPTRRP
+399 EVDAVPSRRP
-409 SKRMSSPERWE
+409 LKRMSSPERWE
-420 AKQLIAAGVLD
+420 AKQLIASGVMS
-431 VREHPMYDD
+431 VKEYPMFDE
-440 DGDGMLYQDEGTEEE
+440 DGDGMLYQEEGAEEE
-455 LEIELNED
+455 LEIELNDD
-463 EPAFLQGQTRYSIDV
+463 EPAFLQGQSRYSIDM
-478 SPVKIVKNP
+478 SPVKIFKNP
-487 DGSLQRAA
+487 EGSLSRAA
-495 MTQSALAKE
+495 ALQSALIKE
-504 RRELREQQQR
+504 RREVREQQQR

-558 KDAFGKAP
+558 KDAYGKAL

-590 ELIQAVNDN
+590 ELVQACHEN

-623 GYTTRGKIGC
+623 GYTTKGKIGC

-660 GYAIRFEDCTGPET
+660 GYAIRFEDCTSPET

-687 ILVDEELSQYSV
+687 ILIDEDLSQYSV
-699 VMLDEAHERTIHTD
+699 IMLDEAHERTIHTD

-776 AALITV
+776 ASLITV
-782 MQIHLT
+782 LQIHLS

-802 EIDTACQILYE
+802 EIDYACQCLYE
-813 RMRGLG
+813 RMKGLG

-841 IFEPAPPGKRKVVV
+841 IFDPAPPGKRKVVV

-865 IDGIYYVVDPGF
+865 IDGIFYVIDPGF

-885 KLGLDSLVITPI
+885 KQGLDSLVITPI

-917 YRLYTESAYRNEM
+917 YRLYTESAFHNEM
-930 LPTTVPE
+930 SPTSIPE

-942 LGFTTLNMKAM
+942 LGMTTLNLKAM

-963 MDPPPPQAL
+963 MDPPTPQAL

-996 KMAEFPLEPPLS
+996 KMAEFPLDPPLS

-1029 LQTQNIFYRPREK
+1029 IQTGNIFYRPREK

-1098 QLLTIMDRYKMD
+1098 QLLSIMDKYKLD
-1110 VVGAGKNFIKIR
+1110 VVSAGKNFSKIR

-1132 AARKDPQEGYRTL
+1132 GARKDPQEGYRTL

-1167 LYHELV
+1167 IYHELV

-1181 EVTVVD
+1181 EVTVID

-1199 KVADP
+1199 KVSDP
-1204 TKLSKRK
+1204 TKMSKRK

>member
-1 MDGLK
+1 MVAMDEGLK
-6 KLEYLSLVSKVCTEL
+6 KLEYLSLVSKVCSEL
-21 EVHVGCADKV
+21 ETHLGFGDKV

-37 DLGQKSENVEQFDAQ
+37 ELGRNCETVDEFDAK
-52 LKENGAEMPEY
+52 LKENGAEMPDY

-75 LPPQTKSEKDKTK
+75 LPPKTK
-88 GASGGKK
+88 PDKGLKEENGSDGKK
-95 TDFPGLTVPDN
+95 GKFQALAIADN
-106 KQRVKEIEREIDKES
+106 KERAKELEKEIEREA
-121 RKDRER
+121 REMRR
-127 DSEKGRDGR
+127 DEP
-136 DGDEDRHRRSGRGRG
+136 GDE
-151 SDGNHE
+151 HE
-157 NGFGYVDGDRDRNS
+157 D
-171 ERRHEKAS
+171 
-179 EKSRDRRDGYDRE
+179 
-192 KYRDYSRDRRR
+192 DRRR
-203 EDDYDDWRDRGRD
+203 GRDRGNRDRGRD
-216 REKYKDSYSRDRK
+216 RDRDR
-229 KEEDGSGRDRDIDQ
+229 DRGRDRD
-243 MRDRYSRNESREEV
+243 RDRDRERDRDRRRDKYNGHRRDKDGEDVDDRRRHRDQYEKHRDSRNGQFHS
-257 NYRDDRNENNFRLP
+257 D
-271 QPPSAMSNEPELFG
+271 EPELYK
-285 VYLGRVSRVMD
+285 VYKGRVSRVMES
-296 TGCFV
+296 GFFV
-301 QLNEFRG
+301 QLNDLRG

-314 VSQIANRRVA
+314 VSQIATRRIA
-324 NAKEAVKRDQEV
+324 NAKEVVKRDQEV
-336 WVKVIS
+336 YVKVIS
-342 LAGQKMS
+342 ISGQKLS
-349 LSMREKKKKTG
+349 LSMRDVDQDTG
-360 QDLLPMKK
+360 KDLLPLKK
-368 SSEEDTLRAN
+368 SLEDDSFRTNPSGSKEEG
-378 PLSSNQPPTTRTGLS
+378 PVTRTGLS
-393 GITIVE
+393 GIRIVE
-399 EDDNMPTRRP
+399 ENDIGPSRRP
-409 SKRMSSPERWE
+409 LKRMSSPEKWE
-420 AKQLIAAGVLD
+420 AKQLIASGVLG
-431 VREHPMYDD
+431 VNEYPMYDEE
-440 DGDGMLYQDEGTEEE
+440 GDGMLYQEECAEEE

-463 EPAFLQGQTRYSIDV
+463 EPEFLQGQSRYSVDM
-478 SPVKIVKNP
+478 SPVKIFKNP
-487 DGSLQRAA
+487 EGSLSRAA
-495 MTQSALAKE
+495 ALQSALIKE
-504 RRELREQQQR
+504 RREVREQQQR

-558 KDAFGKAP
+558 KDAFGK
-566 TFGQRSKL
+566 TISFGQRSKL

-590 ELIQAVNDN
+590 ELVEAVAKN

-623 GYTTRGKIGC
+623 GYTTKGKIGC

-687 ILVDEELSQYSV
+687 ILIDENLSQYSV
-699 VMLDEAHERTIHTD
+699 IMLDEAHERTIHTD
-713 VLFGLLKQL
+713 VLFGLLKHL
-722 VKRRPDLRLIVTS
+722 VKRRPDLHLIVTS

-782 MQIHLT
+782 LQIHLT
-788 EPEGDVLLFLTGQE
+788 EPEGDILLFLTGQE
-802 EIDTACQILYE
+802 EIDFACQSLYE
-813 RMRGLG
+813 RMKGLG

-841 IFEPAPPGKRKVVV
+841 IFDPAPPGKRKVVV

-865 IDGIYYVVDPGF
+865 IDGIFYVIDPGF

-885 KLGLDSLVITPI
+885 KQGLDSLVITPI

-930 LPTTVPE
+930 SPTSIPE

-942 LGFTTLNMKAM
+942 LGATTLNMKAM

-963 MDPPPPQAL
+963 MDPPAPQAL

-1029 LQTQNIFYRPREK
+1029 IQTGNIFYRPREK

-1098 QLLTIMDRYKMD
+1098 QLLTIMDKYKLD
-1110 VVGAGKNFIKIR
+1110 VVSAGKNYTKIR
-1122 KAIAAGFFFH
+1122 KAITAGFFFH

-1167 LYHELV
+1167 IYHELV

-1181 EVTVVD
+1181 EVTVID

-1204 TKLSKRK
+1204 TKMSKRK

>member
-1 MDGLK
+1 MGAENEGDGLK

-21 EVHVGCADKV
+21 ETHLGFGDKV

-37 DLGQKSENVEQFDAQ
+37 EMGRNCETVEEFDDK
-52 LKENGAEMPEY
+52 LKKNGAEMPDY

-75 LPPQTKSEKDKTK
+75 LPPTQKSKSDKGSK
-88 GASGGKK
+88 EGDDSDFSALKIRDGKE
-95 TDFPGLTVPDN
+95 
-106 KQRVKEIEREIDKES
+106 RVKELEREIEEEARS
-121 RKDRER
+121 RRKLDAEGEEDRYKNRDGDRRERRRDRDRDRDRDRER
-127 DSEKGRDGR
+127 DSHRDRERVKYEDREDRGRHRGRDERNADGDR
-136 DGDEDRHRRSGRGRG
+136 DGYGDDRGRQR
-151 SDGNHE
+151 H
-157 NGFGYVDGDRDRNS
+157 GDRDRNRG
-171 ERRHEKAS
+171 ERN
-179 EKSRDRRDGYDRE
+179 
-192 KYRDYSRDRRR
+192 
-203 EDDYDDWRDRGRD
+203 W
-216 REKYKDSYSRDRK
+216 
-229 KEEDGSGRDRDIDQ
+229 
-243 MRDRYSRNESREEV
+243 RNEYDEE
-257 NYRDDRNENNFRLP
+257 RDDERKETRKGRSN
-271 QPPSAMSNEPELFG
+271 QPDEPELYK
-285 VYLGRVSRVMD
+285 VYKGRVSRVMEK
-296 TGCFV
+296 GCFV
-301 QLNEFRG
+301 QFHDFRG

-314 VSQIANRRVA
+314 VSQMATRRIAD
-324 NAKEAVKRDQEV
+324 AKDVVKRDQEV
-336 WVKVIS
+336 YVKVIS
-342 LAGQKMS
+342 VSGNNLS
-349 LSMREKKKKTG
+349 LSMRDVDQNSGK
-360 QDLLPMKK
+360 DLLPLKR
-368 SSEEDTLRAN
+368 SDTDDGLVAN
-378 PLSSNQPPTTRTGLS
+378 PSSRNDGGGMGSRIGLS
-393 GITIVE
+393 GIRITE
-399 EDDNMPTRRP
+399 EVDAVPSRRP
-409 SKRMSSPERWE
+409 LKRMSSPERWE
-420 AKQLIAAGVLD
+420 AKQLIASGVMS
-431 VREHPMYDD
+431 VKEYPMFDE
-440 DGDGMLYQDEGTEEE
+440 DGDGMLYQEEGAEEE
-455 LEIELNED
+455 LEIELNDD
-463 EPAFLQGQTRYSIDV
+463 EPAFLQGQSRYSIDM
-478 SPVKIVKNP
+478 SPVKIFKNP
-487 DGSLQRAA
+487 EGSLSRAA
-495 MTQSALAKE
+495 ALQSALIKE
-504 RRELREQQQR
+504 RREVREQQQR

-558 KDAFGKAP
+558 KDAYGKAL

-590 ELIQAVNDN
+590 ELVQACHEN

-623 GYTTRGKIGC
+623 GYTTKGKIGC

-660 GYAIRFEDCTGPET
+660 GYAIRFEDCTSPET

-687 ILVDEELSQYSV
+687 ILIDEDLSQYSV
-699 VMLDEAHERTIHTD
+699 IMLDEAHERTIHTD

-776 AALITV
+776 ASLITV
-782 MQIHLT
+782 LQIHLS
-788 EPEGDVLLFLTGQE
+788 EPEGDILLFLTGQE
-802 EIDTACQILYE
+802 EIDYACQCLYE
-813 RMRGLG
+813 RMKGLG

-841 IFEPAPPGKRKVVV
+841 IFDPAPPGKRKVVV

-865 IDGIYYVVDPGF
+865 IDGIFYVIDPGF

-885 KLGLDSLVITPI
+885 KQGLDSLVITPI

-917 YRLYTESAYRNEM
+917 YRLYTESAFHNEM
-930 LPTTVPE
+930 SPTSIPE

-942 LGFTTLNMKAM
+942 LGMTTLNLKAM

-963 MDPPPPQAL
+963 MDPPTPQAL

-996 KMAEFPLEPPLS
+996 KMAEFPLDPPLS

-1029 LQTQNIFYRPREK
+1029 IQTGNIFYRPREK

-1098 QLLTIMDRYKMD
+1098 QLLSIMDKYKLD
-1110 VVGAGKNFIKIR
+1110 VVSAGKDFSKIR

-1132 AARKDPQEGYRTL
+1132 GARKDPQEGYRTL

-1167 LYHELV
+1167 IYHELV

-1181 EVTVVD
+1181 EVTVID

-1199 KVADP
+1199 KVSDP
-1204 TKLSKRK
+1204 TKMSKRK

>member
-1 MDGLK
+1 MATAAENDAGLK
-6 KLEYLSLVSKVCTEL
+6 KLEYLSLVSKVCSEL
-21 EVHVGCADKV
+21 ETHLGFGDKI

-37 DLGQKSENVEQFDAQ
+37 ELGRSCETVDEFDAK
-52 LKENGAEMPEY
+52 LKENGAEMPDY

-75 LPPQTKSEKDKTK
+75 LPPKAEKEGKKDKEND
-88 GASGGKK
+88 GSGKDSK
-95 TDFPGLTVPDN
+95 FKALSIKDSRD
-106 KQRVKEIEREIDKES
+106 RVKEIDRELEIEAEEKSRRENEDRHRERDNDDRHIERD
-121 RKDRER
+121 RRGRDRDRER
-127 DSEKGRDGR
+127 DR
-136 DGDEDRHRRSGRGRG
+136 
-151 SDGNHE
+151 
-157 NGFGYVDGDRDRNS
+157 DRDR
-171 ERRHEKAS
+171 ERERDMYD
-179 EKSRDRRDGYDRE
+179 RDDRR
-192 KYRDYSRDRRR
+192 
-203 EDDYDDWRDRGRD
+203 RDRGR
-216 REKYKDSYSRDRK
+216 RRDGHDI
-229 KEEDGSGRDRDIDQ
+229 EDGEGERER
-243 MRDRYSRNESREEV
+243 RNGKHGYGGG
-257 NYRDDRNENNFRLP
+257 N
-271 QPPSAMSNEPELFG
+271 SNEPELYG
-285 VYLGRVSRVMD
+285 VYKGRVSRVMD

-301 QLNEFRG
+301 ELSDFKG

-314 VSQIANRRVA
+314 VSQIATRRVG
-324 NAKEAVKRDQEV
+324 NAKDVVKRDQEV
-336 WVKVIS
+336 YVKVIS
-342 LAGQKMS
+342 VSGNKLS
-349 LSMREKKKKTG
+349 LSMRDVDQNSGK
-360 QDLLPMKK
+360 DLLPLKK
-368 SSEEDTLRAN
+368 RDDEEDGLRSNALG
-378 PLSSNQPPTTRTGLS
+378 LSKEGPVTRTGLS
-393 GITIVE
+393 GIRIVE
-399 EDDNMPTRRP
+399 EEDTGPSRRP
-409 SKRMSSPERWE
+409 LKRMSSPEKWE
-420 AKQLIAAGVLD
+420 AKQLIASGVLS
-431 VREHPMYDD
+431 VQEYPMYDEEI
-440 DGDGMLYQDEGTEEE
+440 DGLLYQEEGVEEE
-455 LEIELNED
+455 LEIEMNED
-463 EPAFLQGQTRYSIDV
+463 EPAFLQGQTRYSVDM
-478 SPVKIVKNP
+478 SPVKIFKNP
-487 DGSLQRAA
+487 EGSLSRAA
-495 MTQSALAKE
+495 ALQSALIKE
-504 RRELREQQQR
+504 RREVREQQQR

-558 KDAFGKAP
+558 KDAFGKAL

-590 ELIQAVNDN
+590 ELIQAVHDN

-660 GYAIRFEDCTGPET
+660 GYAIRFEDCTGPDT

-687 ILVDEELSQYSV
+687 ILIDENLSQYSV
-699 VMLDEAHERTIHTD
+699 IMLDEAHERTIHTD
-713 VLFGLLKQL
+713 VLFGLLKKL

-776 AALITV
+776 ASLITV
-782 MQIHLT
+782 LQIHLT
-788 EPEGDVLLFLTGQE
+788 EPEGDILLFLTGQE
-802 EIDTACQILYE
+802 EIDFACQSLYE
-813 RMRGLG
+813 RMKGLG

-841 IFEPAPPGKRKVVV
+841 IFDPAPPGKRKVVV

-865 IDGIYYVVDPGF
+865 IDGIFYVIDPGF

-885 KLGLDSLVITPI
+885 KQGLDSLVITPI

-930 LPTTVPE
+930 SPTSIPE

-942 LGFTTLNMKAM
+942 LGFTTLTMKAM

-963 MDPPPPQAL
+963 MDPPSPQAL

-996 KMAEFPLEPPLS
+996 KMAEFPLDPPLS

-1015 DLGCSDEILTIIAM
+1015 DLGCSDEILTMIAM
-1029 LQTQNIFYRPREK
+1029 IQTGNIFYRPREK

-1098 QLLTIMDRYKMD
+1098 QLLSIMDK
-1110 VVGAGKNFIKIR
+1110 
-1122 KAIAAGFFFH
+1122 
-1132 AARKDPQEGYRTL
+1132 
-1145 VENQPVYIHP
+1145 
-1155 SSALFQRQPDWV
+1155 
-1167 LYHELV
+1167 
-1173 MTTKEYMR
+1173 
-1181 EVTVVD
+1181 
-1187 PKWLVELAPRFF
+1187 
-1199 KVADP
+1199 
-1204 TKLSKRK
+1204 
-1211 RQERIEPLYD
+1211 
-1221 RYHEPNSWRLSK
+1221 
-1233 RRA
+1233 

>member
-1 MDGLK
+1 MAPAADDDLK
-6 KLEYLSLVSKVCTEL
+6 KLEYLSLVSKICTEL
-21 EVHVGCADKV
+21 ESHVGCGDKV

-37 DLGQKSENVEQFDAQ
+37 ELGRRSETVEEFDTK
-52 LKENGAEMPEY
+52 LKENGAEMPDY

-75 LPPQTKSEKDKTK
+75 VPPKPKSAKLSSDQNR
-88 GASGGKK
+88 GKK
-95 TDFPGLTVPDN
+95 KSSAFPALSCADDLERA
-106 KQRVKEIEREIDKES
+106 KELRREIERDAEMKA
-121 RKDRER
+121 
-127 DSEKGRDGR
+127 
-136 DGDEDRHRRSGRGRG
+136 
-151 SDGNHE
+151 
-157 NGFGYVDGDRDRNS
+157 
-171 ERRHEKAS
+171 AS
-179 EKSRDRRDGYDRE
+179 EARSRDENHD
-192 KYRDYSRDRRR
+192 
-203 EDDYDDWRDRGRD
+203 RDRGRD
-216 REKYKDSYSRDRK
+216 RDRDRDRDWRRDRDRDREYRRDRDRERDWDRHNRDWSHRRDRDRDRDDNSRTYDE
-229 KEEDGSGRDRDIDQ
+229 KEEDCRDGRNPNPNNR
-243 MRDRYSRNESREEV
+243 RYAE
-257 NYRDDRNENNFRLP
+257 
-271 QPPSAMSNEPELFG
+271 EPELYK
-285 VYLGRVSRVMD
+285 VYKGRVSRVMD
-296 TGCFV
+296 TGCFI
-301 QLNEFRG
+301 QLNDFMG
-308 KEGLVH
+308 KEGMVH

-324 NAKEAVKRDQEV
+324 NAKDAVKRDQELF
-336 WVKVIS
+336 VKVIS
-342 LAGQKMS
+342 VSGQKLS
-349 LSMREKKKKTG
+349 LSMRDVDQKTG
-360 QDLLPMKK
+360 KDLLPMRKN
-368 SSEEDTLRAN
+368 SEDEALRAN
-378 PLSSNQPPTTRTGLS
+378 PSGGNNGPVTRTGLS

-399 EDDNMPTRRP
+399 EEENGSSRRP
-409 SKRMSSPERWE
+409 LKRMSSPEKWE
-420 AKQLIAAGVLD
+420 ARQLIAAGILD
-431 VREHPMYDD
+431 VREHPMFDD
-440 DGDGMLYQDEGTEEE
+440 DGDGLLYQEEGAEEE
-455 LEIELNED
+455 LEVELNED
-463 EPAFLQGQTRYSIDV
+463 EPAFLQGQSRFSIDM
-478 SPVKIVKNP
+478 SPVKIFKNP
-487 DGSLQRAA
+487 EGSLSRAA
-495 MTQSALAKE
+495 ALQSALIKE
-504 RRELREQQQR
+504 RREVREQQQR

-558 KDAFGKAP
+558 KDAYGKAL

-590 ELIQAVNDN
+590 ELIQAVHDN

-660 GYAIRFEDCTGPET
+660 GYAIRFEDCTSPET

-687 ILVDEELSQYSV
+687 ILVDENLSQYSV
-699 VMLDEAHERTIHTD
+699 IMLDEAHERTIHTD

-722 VKRRPDLRLIVTS
+722 VKHRPDLRLIVTS

-761 VEILYTKQPESDYLD
+761 VEILYTKQPETDYLD

-782 MQIHLT
+782 LQIHLT
-788 EPEGDVLLFLTGQE
+788 EPEGDILLFLTGQE
-802 EIDTACQILYE
+802 EIDHACQCLYE
-813 RMRGLG
+813 RMKGLG

-885 KLGLDSLVITPI
+885 KQGIDSLVITPI

-930 LPTTVPE
+930 SPTTIPE

-942 LGFTTLNMKAM
+942 LGLTTLTMKAM

-963 MDPPPPQAL
+963 MDPPSPQAL

-1029 LQTQNIFYRPREK
+1029 IQTGNIFYRPREK

-1098 QLLTIMDRYKMD
+1098 QLLTIMDRYKLD
-1110 VVGAGKNFIKIR
+1110 VVSAGKNFTKIR
-1122 KAIAAGFFFH
+1122 KAITAGFFFH
-1132 AARKDPQEGYRTL
+1132 SARKDPQEGYRTV

-1167 LYHELV
+1167 IYHELV

-1181 EVTVVD
+1181 EVGSSSIENVKPWRRFALYKLD
-1187 PKWLVELAPRFF
+1187 GMSSCAKRMEINLA
-1199 KVADP
+1199 
-1204 TKLSKRK
+1204 
-1211 RQERIEPLYD
+1211 
-1221 RYHEPNSWRLSK
+1221 
-1233 RRA
+1233 

>member
-1 MDGLK
+1 MADGLK

-21 EVHVGCADKV
+21 ESHLGFGDKV

-37 DLGQKSENVEQFDAQ
+37 ELGRNCETVDEFDRK
-52 LKENGAEMPEY
+52 LKENGAEMPDY
-63 FVRTLLTIIHAI
+63 FVITLLKIIHAI
-75 LPPQTKSEKDKTK
+75 LPPEGRKEERDVRSGDDGDGRKSK
-88 GASGGKK
+88 
-95 TDFPGLTVPDN
+95 FPGLGIEDSVD
-106 KQRVKEIEREIDKES
+106 RVRELEKEIERETRIRDGGEE
-121 RKDRER
+121 RDRGGERER
-127 DSEKGRDGR
+127 SRYRDRGGHGDR
-136 DGDEDRHRRSGRGRG
+136 DEDRRERRR
-151 SDGNHE
+151 
-157 NGFGYVDGDRDRNS
+157 DRDRDRGEDDRR
-171 ERRHEKAS
+171 ERHRD
-179 EKSRDRRDGYDRE
+179 RDRRE
-192 KYRDYSRDRRR
+192 KHFRD
-203 EDDYDDWRDRGRD
+203 EDEDVEDMNVSRGR
-216 REKYKDSYSRDRK
+216 
-229 KEEDGSGRDRDIDQ
+229 
-243 MRDRYSRNESREEV
+243 RNGQA
-257 NYRDDRNENNFRLP
+257 
-271 QPPSAMSNEPELFG
+271 QPSEPELYM
-285 VYLGRVSRVMD
+285 VYKGRVTRVME

-301 QLNEFRG
+301 QLNDFKG

-314 VSQIANRRVA
+314 VSQMATRRIG
-324 NAKEAVKRDQEV
+324 NAKDVVKRDQDV
-336 WVKVIS
+336 FVKVIS
-342 LAGQKMS
+342 LSGQKLS
-349 LSMREKKKKTG
+349 FSMRDVDQHSGK
-360 QDLLPMKK
+360 DLLPLKK
-368 SSEEDTLRAN
+368 SSDEDGFRTN
-378 PLSSNQPPTTRTGLS
+378 PSGSRDGPQMRTGLS
-393 GITIVE
+393 GIRIID
-399 EDDNMPTRRP
+399 EDDAPSRRP
-409 SKRMSSPERWE
+409 LKRMSSPEKWE
-420 AKQLIAAGVLD
+420 AKQLIASGVMDLKD
-431 VREHPMYDD
+431 YPMFDE
-440 DGDGMLYQDEGTEEE
+440 DGDGMLYKEEGVADEE

-463 EPAFLQGQTRYSIDV
+463 EPAFLNGQTRYSVDM
-478 SPVKIVKNP
+478 SPVKIFKNP
-487 DGSLQRAA
+487 EGSLSRAA
-495 MTQSALAKE
+495 ALQSALIKE
-504 RRELREQQQR
+504 RREVREQQQR

-558 KDAFGKAP
+558 KDAYGKAL

-574 SIQEQRQSLP
+574 SIQDQRKSLP

-590 ELIQAVNDN
+590 ELIQAVHDN

-660 GYAIRFEDCTGPET
+660 GYAIRFEDCTGPDT

-687 ILVDEELSQYSV
+687 ILIDENLSQYSV

-713 VLFGLLKQL
+713 VLFGLLKKL
-722 VKRRPDLRLIVTS
+722 LGRRKDLRLIVTS

-776 AALITV
+776 ASLITV
-782 MQIHLT
+782 LQIHLT
-788 EPEGDVLLFLTGQE
+788 EPEGDILLFLTGQE
-802 EIDTACQILYE
+802 EIDYACQSLYE
-813 RMRGLG
+813 RMKGLG

-865 IDGIYYVVDPGF
+865 IDGIFYVIDPGF

-885 KLGLDSLVITPI
+885 KQGLDSLVITPI

-930 LPTTVPE
+930 SPTSVPE

-942 LGFTTLNMKAM
+942 LGMTTLTMKAM

-963 MDPPPPQAL
+963 MDPPAPQAL

-996 KMAEFPLEPPLS
+996 KMAEFPLDPPLS

-1029 LQTQNIFYRPREK
+1029 IQTGNIFYRPREK
-1042 QAQADQKRAKF
+1042 QAQADQKKAKF

-1084 VQSRSLRRAQDVRK
+1084 IQARSLRRAQDVRK
-1098 QLLTIMDRYKMD
+1098 QLLSIMDKYKLD
-1110 VVGAGKNFIKIR
+1110 VVSAGKNFTKIR
-1122 KAIAAGFFFH
+1122 KAITAGFFFH

-1167 LYHELV
+1167 IYYELV

-1181 EVTVVD
+1181 EVTVID
-1187 PKWLVELAPRFF
+1187 PKWLIELAPRFF
-1199 KVADP
+1199 KSSDP
-1204 TKLSKRK
+1204 TKMSKRK

>member
-1 MDGLK
+1 MGEKEKDDGLK
-6 KLEYLSLVSKVCTEL
+6 RLEYLSLVSKVCTEL
-21 EVHVGCADKV
+21 EAHIGCADKV

-37 DLGQKSENVEQFDAQ
+37 DLGEQSATVEEFDAQ

-75 LPPQTKSEKDKTK
+75 LPPKTKSDKDRTK
-88 GASGGKK
+88 GDPPAK
-95 TDFPGLTVPDN
+95 FPGLSVPDN
-106 KQRVKEIEREIDKES
+106 RLRVKELEKEIEKES
-121 RKDRER
+121 RKDSDRE
-127 DSEKGRDGR
+127 DD
-136 DGDEDRHRRSGRGRG
+136 RGRG
-151 SDGNHE
+151 E
-157 NGFGYVDGDRDRNS
+157 W
-171 ERRHEKAS
+171 RHEKN
-179 EKSRDRRDGYDRE
+179 SRDGE
-192 KYRDYSRDRRR
+192 KHRRR
-203 EDDYDDWRDRGRD
+203 EEGYGDDRRDRGRD
-216 REKYKDSYSRDRK
+216 RDKYGKDRDRDKDKYSRERDRDKYSRDR
-229 KEEDGSGRDRDIDQ
+229 
-243 MRDRYSRNESREEV
+243 REENGDV
-257 NYRDDRNENNFRLP
+257 RDDERSRGHRDKVDYRDERKQNNY
-271 QPPSAMSNEPELFG
+271 NKEPELFG
-285 VYLGRVSRVMD
+285 VYQGRVSRVMD

-301 QLNEFRG
+301 QLNDFRG

-314 VSQIANRRVA
+314 ISQIASRRVV

-342 LAGQKMS
+342 ISGQKMS
-349 LSMREKKKKTG
+349 LSLRDVDQKTG
-360 QDLLPMKK
+360 EDLLPMKK
-368 SSEEDTLRAN
+368 STDDDALRAN
-378 PLSSNQPPTTRTGLS
+378 PLSFNQPPTRRTGLS
-393 GITIVE
+393 GITIVDE
-399 EDDNMPTRRP
+399 EENMPSRRP
-409 SKRMSSPERWE
+409 LKRMSSPEKWE
-420 AKQLIAAGVLD
+420 AKQLVASGVLD
-431 VREHPMYDD
+431 VREYPMYDE
-440 DGDGMLYQDEGTEEE
+440 DGDGMLYQDEGTAEEE

-495 MTQSALAKE
+495 MTQSALSKE

-722 VKRRPDLRLIVTS
+722 VRRRPDLRLIVTS

-752 FTIPGRTFP
+752 FTIPGRTYP

-788 EPEGDVLLFLTGQE
+788 EPEGDILLFLTGQE

-813 RMRGLG
+813 RIKGLG

-942 LGFTTLNMKAM
+942 LGVTTLNMKAM

-1098 QLLTIMDRYKMD
+1098 QLLTIMDRYKLD
-1110 VVGAGKNFIKIR
+1110 VISAGKNFTKIR

-1167 LYHELV
+1167 IYYELV